1 MLLKA
6 TLSHPLALVTK
17 PAGAVCGKHVNRA
30 PTDQLQWRLYAQ
42 VPLSHTTLTPQRERW
57 LLLTLAGIQ
66 FTYILDFMVM
76 MPLGPQFTRLFDI
89 SDAQFGALVS
99 AYTFSAGASGLAAS
113 AYLDRFDR
121 KRLLVVLYTLFA
133 LSTMGCALAMTYG
146 QFFVARVGAGL
157 FGGVLSAL
165 IQTILADVVPFER
178 RGRAMGVVMSSFS
191 VSTVAGVPLGLYLA
205 AAFSW
210 HAPFWLVVGLCGV
223 FGAMAYWTVPQLRA
237 HLDHPDRHSVWG
249 EIVATVQERNHQWS
263 FAFTMVSILTGF
275 MIIPYIT
282 IYLETNLAVSNRDI
296 PLLYLAGGAATLVS
310 ARWIGVLSD
319 RLGKRYMY
327 ERLAALVGIPLFT
340 LTLMPPAPF
349 WVLTLVYVL
358 FFVIVSGRMIPSMAV
373 VSAAAN
379 PRRRGT
385 FMAISGALQSFAMGL
400 AALVGGLI
408 IGRSADGQV
417 TGYWITALLGTLASF
432 ASVWLIRRIQVPEGK
447 GPISAPKIDT

>member
-1 MLLKA
+1 M
-6 TLSHPLALVTK
+6 
-17 PAGAVCGKHVNRA
+17 
-30 PTDQLQWRLYAQ
+30 
-42 VPLSHTTLTPQRERW
+42 SHTTLTPQRERW

-249 EIVATVQERNHQWS
+249 EIVATVRERNHQWS

>member
-1 MLLKA
+1 M
-6 TLSHPLALVTK
+6 
-17 PAGAVCGKHVNRA
+17 
-30 PTDQLQWRLYAQ
+30 
-42 VPLSHTTLTPQRERW
+42 SHTSLPPQRERW

-76 MPLGPQFTRLFDI
+76 MPLGPQFTRLFAI

-121 KRLLVVLYTLFA
+121 KRLLLVLYALFA
-133 LSTMGCALAMTYG
+133 LSTMGCALAGSYG
-146 QFFVARVGAGL
+146 QFFAARVGAGV

-210 HAPFWLVVGLCGV
+210 HAPFWLVVGLCGL
-223 FGAMAYWTVPQLRA
+223 FGVMAHVTVPQLRG
-237 HLDHPDRHSVWG
+237 HLDHPDQHSVWG
-249 EIVATVQERNHQWS
+249 EIVATLSERNHQWS
-263 FAFTMVSILTGF
+263 FAFTMVSILTSF
-275 MIIPYIT
+275 MVIPYIT
-282 IYLETNLAVSNRDI
+282 IYLETNLGVSNREI
-296 PLLYLAGGAATLVS
+296 PLLYLAGGAATLIS
-310 ARWIGVLSD
+310 ARWIGVTSD
-319 RLGKRYMY
+319 RLGKRLVY
-327 ERLAALVGIPLFT
+327 ERLALWVGVPLFT

-358 FFVIVSGRMIPSMAV
+358 FFVIVSGRMIPSMAI

-385 FMAISGALQSFAMGL
+385 FMAISGALQSLSMGL

-432 ASVWLIRRIQVPEGK
+432 ASVWLVRRIQLPQGT
-447 GPISAPKIDT
+447 GPRELPKSN

>member
-17 PAGAVCGKHVNRA
+17 PAGAVCGKHVNWA
-30 PTDQLQWRLYAQ
+30 PNDQLQWRLYAQ
-42 VPLSHTTLTPQRERW
+42 VPMSHTTLTPQRERW

>member
-1 MLLKA
+1 M
-6 TLSHPLALVTK
+6 
-17 PAGAVCGKHVNRA
+17 
-30 PTDQLQWRLYAQ
+30 
-42 VPLSHTTLTPQRERW
+42 SHTTLTPQRERW

-223 FGAMAYWTVPQLRA
+223 FGAMAHWTVPQLRA

-249 EIVATVQERNHQWS
+249 EIVATVRERNHQWS